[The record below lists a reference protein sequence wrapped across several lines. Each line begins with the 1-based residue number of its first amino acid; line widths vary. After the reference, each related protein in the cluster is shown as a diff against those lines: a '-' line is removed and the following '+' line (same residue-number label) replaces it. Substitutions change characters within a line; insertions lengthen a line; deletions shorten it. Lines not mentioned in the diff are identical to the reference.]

1 MHKKAP
7 MVWLLGLSVVL
18 LSGWLVGCSTAPERN
33 AQAAVDSALAA
44 EIAKIKAIDNHAHPW
59 RAVKEGE
66 TDDEWDALM
75 PDALEP
81 FPSPVRLRPDNP
93 EYIGA
98 WKALYGYKYDDM
110 SEAHLKELMEAKKR
124 VMREKGDGYPAWVL
138 DQVGTETMFAN
149 RIAMGRGLQAPR
161 FRWVSYVDA
170 LMLPLSSEGA
180 KKINPDYRAFYP
192 GEDKLLKRY
201 LAEAQVSALPATL
214 DEYMAKVVTP
224 TLERQKREGA
234 LAVKFEAAYLRT
246 FDFADAPESEAKRI
260 YAKYAQGGEPP
271 AVEYKTLQDYLFR
284 YIAREA
290 GRVGLAVH
298 IHSGAGVGAY
308 FNVSGANPMLLEQ
321 VFNDPTL
328 HKTNFVLVH
337 GGWPYTR
344 EVRALFGKSNVYA
357 DFSAQTFV
365 LYPHELGQV
374 IRSWLEFAPEKV
386 LFGTDAFTITPEV
399 NWEDLG
405 WLTAKTG
412 REALAMA
419 LTGMVNDGEITR
431 ERALELARMVLRENA
446 IKLYGLK
453 AQ

>member
-1 MHKKAP
+1 MNKKAP
-7 MVWLLGLSVVL
+7 IVVLCCLLIVL
-18 LSGWLVGCSTAPERN
+18 LSGWLVGCATAPERH

-59 RAVKEGE
+59 RVVKEGE
-66 TDDEWDALM
+66 TDDEWDALI
-75 PDALEP
+75 PEGLEDAPL
-81 FPSPVRLRPDNP
+81 PVRLRPNNP
-93 EYIGA
+93 EYIAA

-110 SEAHLKELMEAKKR
+110 SEAHLKELREAKQR

-138 DQVGTETMFAN
+138 DQIGTETMFAN
-149 RIAMGRGLQAPR
+149 RVAMGRGLQAPR

-170 LMLPLSSEGA
+170 LMLPLSSEGL
-180 KKINPDYRAFYP
+180 KKINPDFRAFYP

-201 LAEAQVSALPATL
+201 LAEAQVTTLPATL
-214 DEYMAKVVTP
+214 DEFMTKVVTP

-260 YAKYAQGGEPP
+260 YAKYAKGGEPP
-271 AVEYKTLQDYLFR
+271 AAEYKTLQDYLFR

-298 IHSGAGVGAY
+298 IHSGAGVGGY
-308 FNVSGANPMLLEQ
+308 FNIHGANPMLLEQ
-321 VFNDPTL
+321 VFNDPTQR
-328 HKTNFVLVH
+328 KTNFVLVH

-344 EVRALFGKSNVYA
+344 EVRALFAKPNVYA

-365 LYPHELGQV
+365 QYPHELGHV
-374 IRSWLEFAPEKV
+374 IRSWLELAPEKV

-412 REALAMA
+412 REALAIA
-419 LTGMVNDGEITR
+419 LTGMMNDGEITR
-431 ERALELARMVLRENA
+431 ERAMELARMVLRENA